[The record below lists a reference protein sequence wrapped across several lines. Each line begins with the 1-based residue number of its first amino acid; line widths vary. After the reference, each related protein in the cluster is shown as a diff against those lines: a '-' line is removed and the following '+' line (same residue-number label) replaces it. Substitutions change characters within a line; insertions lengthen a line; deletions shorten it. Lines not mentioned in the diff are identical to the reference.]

1 MNAKQGFHWKTI
13 EQKPENWEKL
23 HHLIKNSYVELKE
36 EDDKFWDKGDLV
48 IEGLC
53 SQFPDLT
60 PLFDQMAALAVATA
74 ATTTPATSNTAS
86 TATNKKGGNNNNNKK
101 PKKAPPLSKKQEIMM
116 RVDRDMIKKDIINIR
131 FDKHLHP
138 VTTKFSHDVN
148 FVCMILVWT
157 YYVLRKIN
165 ADPLIVLDAVI
176 SINRIVDAE
185 AQNLERIPLLR
196 DVLLHIK
203 REANEVVKDETY
215 SLLFENPSFL
225 IESTADKRPK
235 STRLYPEQKNII
247 DRVAEAIL
255 LDQPLLMGNQMPT
268 GTGKSFLAVPLA
280 QKIAHMKRNKTV
292 LFACSNELVNQDI
305 ASTALLGDDLHLWMS
320 ALIRDEHGMAQVLLR
335 PYKRCFPAKWKSVY
349 KKEDEDKIGSITD
362 QWHYYTEQTKKTPDI
377 IVADLEA
384 CLQLLQA
391 APEMGNP
398 FVAYIDEF
406 ISDRASNKT
415 MAEICRYLPKH
426 TILLSAILPRFHSL
440 EPIVQDFETRHEA
453 RGRDTFLNRVAT
465 NNIPIS
471 CAVID
476 HEGFLR
482 MPHHNIKTLDELN
495 LLLDEMPINPRIR
508 RCYTAKHVFY
518 WARNLHDI
526 LEPAGLGFMTCYPDI
541 GKIQNHRIVEYAIRL
556 LTFLRDQ
563 FNDDLLSRF
572 KTYRPVIMSAPDRSK
587 IFKEQCHEY
596 EGKSLFISTDTFRN
610 LYLSSEGLFEEGLRW
625 SAIVSRAE
633 KNKANLD
640 KRIDMLKSKDTFK
653 NSGGG
658 GGGASAQAGGA
669 TMNKQEKEKMISEL
683 SEVQTHAMLPPQ
695 YVLNTREHFLRFHD
709 RDKLPSKGFHFRA
722 PNILLDQFND
732 AFSDDELMMLSSGIG
747 FYDKSKMTSFQR
759 NLIMTMYK
767 DLFFICS
774 CKDIVFGTNL
784 PNLVNVFI
792 TKEFAERESVSIL
805 YQLMGR
811 VGRMGRSH
819 CANIILDSEESVSKI
834 LSLDSNM
841 DDQHVLYLL
850 DCFTGVV

>member
-23 HHLIKNSYVELKE
+23 HHLIKNSYMELKE

-48 IEGLC
+48 IEVLC
-53 SQFPDLT
+53 GQYPDLT
-60 PLFDQMAALAVATA
+60 PLFDRFASLAAAAAVTTVANGKGGNAGA
-74 ATTTPATSNTAS
+74 AAR
-86 TATNKKGGNNNNNKK
+86 GGNNN
-101 PKKAPPLSKKQEIMM
+101 KKAKKTPPLSKKQEIMM
-116 RVDRDMIKKDIINIR
+116 RVDRDLIKKDIMNIR

-157 YYVLRKIN
+157 YYVLRKTN

-185 AQNLERIPLLR
+185 ADNLARIPLLR

-203 REANEVVKDETY
+203 EEANDVVNDDTY

-247 DRVAEAIL
+247 DRVAESIL

-280 QKIAHMKRNKTV
+280 QKISHMKRNKTV

-320 ALIRDEHGMAQVLLR
+320 ALIRDEHGNTQVLLR

-391 APEMGNP
+391 APDMGNP

-406 ISDRASNKT
+406 ISDKASNKT

-426 TILLSAILPRFHSL
+426 TILLSAILPRFQSI
-440 EPIVQDFETRHEA
+440 EPIVQDFEERHNA
-453 RGRDTFLNRVAT
+453 TSRDAFINRVAT

-476 HEGFLR
+476 HEGRLR
-482 MPHHNIKTLDELN
+482 MPHHNIQTLDELN
-495 LLLDEMPINPRIR
+495 LLLEEMQINPRIR

-518 WARNLHDI
+518 WARCLHDI

-556 LTFLRDQ
+556 LTFLRDH
-563 FNDDLLSRF
+563 FIDGLLTRF
-572 KTYRPVIMSAPDRSK
+572 KTYRPVLMSAPDRSK
-587 IFKEQCHEY
+587 IFKEQCYEY
-596 EGKSLFISTDTFRN
+596 EGKSLFISNDTYRN
-610 LYLSSEGLFEEGLRW
+610 LFKSSEGLYDEGLRW
-625 SAIVSRAE
+625 STIVSRAE

-653 NSGGG
+653 NNTGGG
-658 GGGASAQAGGA
+658 GNGGGA
-669 TMNKQEKEKMISEL
+669 TINKQEKEKMISEL

-695 YVLNTREHFLRFHD
+695 YVLNTREHFLRYHD
-709 RDKLPSKGFHFRA
+709 QDRELLPTKGFHFRA
-722 PNILLDQFND
+722 PNILLDHFND

-784 PNLVNVFI
+784 PDLVNVFI
-792 TKEFAERESVSIL
+792 TKEFAEVESVSIL

-819 CANIILDSEESVSKI
+819 CANIILDSEESVTKI

-850 DCFTGVV
+850 DCFTGIV

>member
-23 HHLIKNSYVELKE
+23 HHLIKNSYMELKE

-48 IEGLC
+48 IEVLIG
-53 SQFPDLT
+53 QYPDLE
-60 PLFDQMAALAVATA
+60 PLFHRFASIAVATNS
-74 ATTTPATSNTAS
+74 TTTPGKGAQ
-86 TATNKKGGNNNNNKK
+86 KKSKK
-101 PKKAPPLSKKQEIMM
+101 PPPVSKKQEIMM
-116 RVDRDMIKKDIINIR
+116 RVDRELIKKDLMNIR

-148 FVCMILVWT
+148 FVCMILVWA
-157 YYVLRKIN
+157 YFVLRKVN
-165 ADPLIVLDAVI
+165 ADPLIILDAII
-176 SINRIVDAE
+176 SINRIVDME
-185 AQNLERIPLLR
+185 ADNLERTPVLR

-203 REANEVVKDETY
+203 GEANDVVRNETY

-235 STRLYPEQKNII
+235 STRLYPEQKTIL

-320 ALIRDEHGMAQVLLR
+320 ALIRDEHGVAQVLLR
-335 PYKRCFPAKWKSVY
+335 PYKRCFPTKWKSVY
-349 KKEDEDKIGSITD
+349 KKEDVDKIGSITE
-362 QWHYYTEQTKKTPDI
+362 QWHYYTEATNKTPDI

-384 CLQLLQA
+384 CLQLLKA
-391 APEMGNP
+391 APGMGNP

-406 ISDRASNKT
+406 ISDSASNKI
-415 MAEICRYLPKH
+415 MADICHYLPKH
-426 TILLSAILPRFHSL
+426 TILLSAILPRFNSL
-440 EPIVQDFETRHEA
+440 EPILEDFETRHGASSREA
-453 RGRDTFLNRVAT
+453 FVNRVAT

-476 HEGFLR
+476 QEGYLR
-482 MPHHNIKTLDELN
+482 MPHHNIFTLEDLN
-495 LLLDEMPINPRIR
+495 ILLNEMQINPRIR

-518 WARNLHDI
+518 WARDLQDI
-526 LEPAGLGFMTCYPDI
+526 LQPAGLGFMTCYPDI

-556 LTFLRDQ
+556 LTFLRDR
-563 FNDDLLSRF
+563 FDEVLLVRF
-572 KTYRPVIMSAPDRSK
+572 KTYRPLLMSPPDRSK
-587 IFKEQCHEY
+587 IFKEQCYEY

-610 LYLSSEGLFEEGLRW
+610 LFQSSEGLFDEGLRW

-633 KNKANLD
+633 KNRANLD
-640 KRIDMLKSKDTFK
+640 KRIEMLKAKDTFK
-653 NSGGG
+653 N
-658 GGGASAQAGGA
+658 ASAKGGSTSAADGA
-669 TMNKQEKEKMISEL
+669 TINKQEKEKMISEL
-683 SEVQTHAMLPPQ
+683 SEFQTHPMLPPQ
-695 YVLNTREHFLRFHD
+695 YVLNTREHFIRFHD
-709 RDKLPSKGFHFRA
+709 KETPPAQGFHVRA
-722 PNILLDQFND
+722 PNILLDHFNE
-732 AFSDDELMMLSSGIG
+732 AFSDEELMMLASGIG

-784 PNLVNVFI
+784 PDLVNVFI
-792 TKEFAERESVSIL
+792 TREFAEQESVSIL

-834 LSLDSNM
+834 LSLDCNM

-850 DCFTGVV
+850 ECFRGVV

>member
-1 MNAKQGFHWKTI
+1 
-13 EQKPENWEKL
+13 
-23 HHLIKNSYVELKE
+23 
-36 EDDKFWDKGDLV
+36 
-48 IEGLC
+48 
-53 SQFPDLT
+53 
-60 PLFDQMAALAVATA
+60 
-74 ATTTPATSNTAS
+74 
-86 TATNKKGGNNNNNKK
+86 
-101 PKKAPPLSKKQEIMM
+101 
-116 RVDRDMIKKDIINIR
+116 MIKKDIMNIR

-157 YYVLRKIN
+157 YYVLRKTN

-185 AQNLERIPLLR
+185 AQNLERISLLR

-280 QKIAHMKRNKTV
+280 QKISHMKRNKTV

-320 ALIRDEHGMAQVLLR
+320 ALIRDEDGHTQVLLR

-406 ISDRASNKT
+406 ISDKSSNKT

-426 TILLSAILPRFHSL
+426 TILLSAILPRFQSI
-440 EPIVQDFETRHEA
+440 EPIVHDFQERHNA
-453 RGRDTFLNRVAT
+453 ASRDSFINRVAT

-482 MPHHNIKTLDELN
+482 MPHHNIESLEELN
-495 LLLDEMPINPRIR
+495 LLLDEMQINPRIR

-518 WARNLHDI
+518 WARCLHDI
-526 LEPAGLGFMTCYPDI
+526 LQPEGLGFMTCYPDI

-556 LTFLRDQ
+556 LTFLRDR
-563 FNDDLLSRF
+563 FSDELLTRF
-572 KTYRPVIMSAPDRSK
+572 KTYRPVLMSAPDRSK

-596 EGKSLFISTDTFRN
+596 EGKSLFISNDTYRN
-610 LYLSSEGLFEEGLRW
+610 LFLSSEGLYEEGLRW

-640 KRIDMLKSKDTFK
+640 KRIEMLKSKDTFK
-653 NSGGG
+653 NSG
-658 GGGASAQAGGA
+658 ASAQAGGA
-669 TMNKQEKEKMISEL
+669 AINKQEKEKMISEL

-695 YVLNTREHFLRFHD
+695 YVLNTREHFLRYHD
-709 RDKLPSKGFHFRA
+709 REKLPSKGFHFRA
-722 PNILLDQFND
+722 PNILLDHFND

-784 PNLVNVFI
+784 PDLVNVFI
-792 TKEFAERESVSIL
+792 TKEFAELESVSIL

-819 CANIILDSEESVSKI
+819 CANIILDSEESVTKI

-850 DCFTGVV
+850 DCFTGNA